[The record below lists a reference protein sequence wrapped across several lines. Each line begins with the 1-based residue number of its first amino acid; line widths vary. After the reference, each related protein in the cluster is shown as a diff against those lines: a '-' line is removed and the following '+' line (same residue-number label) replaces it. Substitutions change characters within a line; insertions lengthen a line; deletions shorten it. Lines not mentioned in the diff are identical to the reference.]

1 MKSFRERI
9 DKNGTKKR
17 EKKMVVFLTS
27 FNTEMEPSKDMLL
40 ILGKK
45 ERTLEIHREYE
56 KRKILG
62 PWGLD
67 KLANLYKGNSEGKLQ
82 DLGFYYYWKNSLKGI
97 KSFVKSLKDNG
108 IIVGALSFDPQFLM
122 DVLKEDIG
130 LDFAVGTKLE
140 YQNGITTGKILEK
153 VDRYKKAEI
162 LEKKKKEFAINK
174 VITIGRASVVHLP
187 TFKKSDIVFG
197 FDPAK
202 RNVYL
207 PKILDILHSQRIIG

>member
-1 MKSFRERI
+1 MGR
-9 DKNGTKKR
+9 
-17 EKKMVVFLTS
+17 
-27 FNTEMEPSKDMLL
+27 
-40 ILGKK
+40 
-45 ERTLEIHREYE
+45 
-56 KRKILG
+56 
-62 PWGLD
+62 
-67 KLANLYKGNSEGKLQ
+67 LQ
-82 DLGFYYYWKNSLKGI
+82 DLGFYYYWKNSLRGI

-108 IIVGALSFDPQFLM
+108 IIVGALSSDPQFLM

-140 YQNGITTGKILEK
+140 YQNGITTGKILKK

-187 TFKKSDIVFG
+187 TFEKSDIVFG

-207 PKILDILHSQRIIG
+207 PKILDILHSQRIIA